1 MTTAAARHP
10 IPPMMHEL
18 GRYWEQPD
26 RSEIEVDGTHALMS
40 PAAFYALSDYSS
52 SNPSGVYEGK
62 MWVRWRIGV
71 GPLLCWYEALPL
83 IPGRFLIK
91 TRRILVV

>member
-1 MTTAAARHP
+1 MIDAARHP
-10 IPPMMHEL
+10 IPPMTHEL

-40 PAAFYALSDYSS
+40 PAAFYALSDYSR

-62 MWVRWRIGV
+62 MWRRLADGV
-71 GPLLCWYEALPL
+71 WFLCWFENEPL
-83 IPGRFLIK
+83 STDWLLVK